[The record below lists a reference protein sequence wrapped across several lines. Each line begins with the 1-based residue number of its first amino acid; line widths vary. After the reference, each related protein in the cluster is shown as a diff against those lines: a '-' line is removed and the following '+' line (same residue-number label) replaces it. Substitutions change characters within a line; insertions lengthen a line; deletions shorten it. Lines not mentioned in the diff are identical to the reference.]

1 MRFSFSAF
9 VVHVVVLGTTNFPES
24 IGSTQNRKTT
34 KKNHP
39 ATAAAPPTLTPPVRY
54 LVAQPG
60 HECSL
65 RAIPVTLTDSDP
77 GNDNF
82 INEVTGTM
90 PENLDSL
97 SNLSR
102 LDLLE
107 VDRNNQISG
116 IIPLSPNALPGD
128 NELFGTVPDLISKR
142 SRYTLRATVSNET
155 IAFAERPTRTALTV
169 GTKDFVDVF
178 PDLFETSN
186 PNGALTFVSEDEGVS
201 SSLDGPLIAI
211 LSEPKIVGTNVDG
224 TVGY

>member
-1 MRFSFSAF
+1 
-9 VVHVVVLGTTNFPES
+9 
-24 IGSTQNRKTT
+24 
-34 KKNHP
+34 
-39 ATAAAPPTLTPPVRY
+39 
-54 LVAQPG
+54 
-60 HECSL
+60 
-65 RAIPVTLTDSDP
+65 
-77 GNDNF
+77 
-82 INEVTGTM
+82 M

-155 IAFAERPTRTALTV
+155 IAFAERPTRMALTV
-169 GTKDFVDVF
+169 GTHDFVDVF